1 MIQQTAVRVY
11 KTRPMPPETRKKVE
25 RSHAESAGLKER
37 ELRCPL
43 CNHYIASLY
52 YDVSGHFK
60 AKCGN
65 CKMVTVYNLGY
76 FRRRHIGA
84 GARISHRRSGPE

>member
-1 MIQQTAVRVY
+1 MIQQAAVRTY
-11 KTRPMPPETRKKVE
+11 KIRPMPPETRQKVE

-37 ELRCPL
+37 ELRCPH

-52 YDVSGHFK
+52 SDVSGHFK

-76 FRRRHIGA
+76 FRRTRLRGA
-84 GARISHRRSGPE
+84 TKASYRRNNSK